1 MLSFFVIPGH
11 DRRLIPE
18 GRLSGPM
25 PWVIAIMIFLTVLAA
40 AAGLAFAEA
49 GQNVSDQLSSRA
61 TVQVVE
67 ANPDRKAQQTKDAAA
82 RLRGMA
88 LVEEVRVLPS
98 EEIEELIAPW
108 LGQAARI
115 EGSVDG
121 GSDTGGLLEDIPLP
135 ALIDLKLKRPAG
147 EKELD
152 ELRAA
157 IGPLAAS
164 ARVEPSSGLIAPVI
178 ALVRSLQWIA
188 FGLVILLAMA
198 TAAAVIISARA
209 ALNTHKETI
218 GVIHLLGGTDRQI
231 SRLFQRRIALDALL
245 GGILGLICGAA
256 IIFVLGMQLSA
267 LGSGLAQSLGLSW
280 YSWLIIGVIP
290 ILGMILAMVTAR
302 MTVMGALK
310 KIL

>member
-67 ANPDRKAQQTKDAAA
+67 ANPERKAQQTKDAAA

-108 LGQAARI
+108 LGQAA
-115 EGSVDG
+115 GVDG

-147 EKELD
+147 EQELD
-152 ELRAA
+152 QLRAA

-256 IIFVLGMQLSA
+256 IIFILGMQLSA
-267 LGSGLAQSLGLSW
+267 LGSGLVQSLGLSW

>member
-1 MLSFFVIPGH
+1 MLSLFVIPRH

-25 PWVIAIMIFLTVLAA
+25 PWVIAIMIFLMVLATG
-40 AAGLAFAEA
+40 AGLAFAEA
-49 GQNVSDQLSSRA
+49 GNNISDQLSSRA
-61 TVQVVE
+61 TVQIIE
-67 ANPDRKAQQTKDAAA
+67 ANPDLKARQTRDAAA

-88 LVEEVRVLPS
+88 LIDEVRVLPP

-108 LGQAARI
+108 LGQTVG
-115 EGSVDG
+115 EMDNED
-121 GSDTGGLLEDIPLP
+121 GSDAFLMDEIPLP
-135 ALIDLKLKRPAG
+135 SLIDITLVRAAG
-147 EKELD
+147 EQELTA
-152 ELRAA
+152 LRDA
-157 IGPLAAS
+157 IRPLAAS

-178 ALVRSLQWIA
+178 ALVHSFQWVA
-188 FGLVILLAMA
+188 FGLVLLLAIT

-218 GVIHLLGGTDRQI
+218 SVIHLLGGTDGQI

-245 GGILGLICGAA
+245 GGILGLICGTA
-256 IIFVLGMQLSA
+256 IIVLLGAQLSA
-267 LGSGLAQSLGLSW
+267 LGSGLVQSLGLSW
-280 YSWLIIGVIP
+280 YSWLIIGLIP

>member
-1 MLSFFVIPGH
+1 MLSLFVIPGH

-25 PWVIAIMIFLTVLAA
+25 PWVIAIMIFLMVLATA
-40 AAGLAFAEA
+40 TGLAFAEA
-49 GQNVSDQLSSRA
+49 GRNVSDQLSSRA
-61 TVQVVE
+61 TVQIIQ
-67 ANPDRKAQQTKDAAA
+67 ANPDIKAQQANDAAA

-88 LVEEVRVLPS
+88 LIEEVRVLPS

-108 LGQAARI
+108 LGQTAEMQYNSEAD
-115 EGSVDG
+115 S
-121 GSDTGGLLEDIPLP
+121 LLDDIPLP
-135 ALIDLKLKRPAG
+135 ALIDLKLIRPAG
-147 EKELD
+147 KKEL
-152 ELRAA
+152 EQLRAA
-157 IGPLAAS
+157 IKPLADN

-178 ALVRSLQWIA
+178 SLVQSLQWIA
-188 FGLVILLAMA
+188 FGLVALLAMA

-245 GGILGLICGAA
+245 GGLLGLICGTA
-256 IIFVLGMQLSA
+256 IILLLGMQLSA
-267 LGSGLAQSLGLSW
+267 LGSGLVQSLGLSW
-280 YSWLIIGVIP
+280 YSWLIIGAVP
-290 ILGMILAMVTAR
+290 ILGMTLAMVTAR
-302 MTVMGALK
+302 MTVMGALR

>member
-1 MLSFFVIPGH
+1 MLSLFVIPGH

-25 PWVIAIMIFLTVLAA
+25 PWVIAIMIFLMVLATA
-40 AAGLAFAEA
+40 IGLAFTEA

-61 TVQVVE
+61 TVQIIE
-67 ANPDRKAQQTKDAAA
+67 ANPDLKAQQTSDAAA
-82 RLRGMA
+82 RLRGME

-98 EEIEELIAPW
+98 KEIEDLIAPW
-108 LGQAARI
+108 LGQSA
-115 EGSVDG
+115 EGG
-121 GSDTGGLLEDIPLP
+121 QDTGGLLEDIPLP
-135 ALIDLKLKRPAG
+135 ALIDLKLAQPIG
-147 EKELD
+147 EKEL
-152 ELRAA
+152 EALRAG
-157 IGPLAAS
+157 IRPLAAS
-164 ARVEPSSGLIAPVI
+164 ARIEPSSALIAPVI

-188 FGLVILLAMA
+188 FGLVILLAIA

-245 GGILGLICGAA
+245 GGVLGLICGAA
-256 IIFVLGMQLSA
+256 IILLLGMQLSA
-267 LGSGLAQSLGLSW
+267 LGSGLVQSLDLSW
-280 YSWLIIGVIP
+280 YSWLIIGAIP

>member
-1 MLSFFVIPGH
+1 MLSLFVIPGH

-25 PWVIAIMIFLTVLAA
+25 PWVIAIMIFLMVLATA
-40 AAGLAFAEA
+40 TGLAFAEA
-49 GQNVSDQLSSRA
+49 GRNVSDQLSSRA
-61 TVQVVE
+61 TVQIIQ
-67 ANPDRKAQQTKDAAA
+67 ANPDIKAQQANDAAA

-88 LVEEVRVLPS
+88 LIEEVRVLPS

-108 LGQAARI
+108 LGQTAEMQNNSEAD
-115 EGSVDG
+115 S
-121 GSDTGGLLEDIPLP
+121 LLDDIPLP
-135 ALIDLKLKRPAG
+135 ALIDLKLIRPAG
-147 EKELD
+147 KKEL
-152 ELRAA
+152 EQLRAA
-157 IGPLAAS
+157 IKPLAEG

-178 ALVRSLQWIA
+178 SLVQSLQWIA
-188 FGLVILLAMA
+188 FGLVALLAMA

-245 GGILGLICGAA
+245 GGLLGLICGTA
-256 IIFVLGMQLSA
+256 IILLLGMQLSA
-267 LGSGLAQSLGLSW
+267 LGSGLVQSLGLSW
-280 YSWLIIGVIP
+280 YSWLIIGAVP
-290 ILGMILAMVTAR
+290 ILGMTLAMVTAR
-302 MTVMGALK
+302 MTVMGALR

>member
-40 AAGLAFAEA
+40 ATGLAFAEA

-61 TVQVVE
+61 TVQIIE
-67 ANPDRKAQQTKDAAA
+67 ADTVIKARQTEDAAA

-88 LVEEVRVLPS
+88 LIDEVRVLPS
-98 EEIEELIAPW
+98 QEIEDLIAPW
-108 LGQAARI
+108 LGQTASTQEI
-115 EGSVDG
+115 SESGS
-121 GSDTGGLLEDIPLP
+121 LLEDIPLP
-135 ALIDLKLKRPAG
+135 ALIDLKLVRPAG
-147 EKELD
+147 EKEL
-152 ELRAA
+152 ETLRTA
-157 IGPLAAS
+157 IRPLASS
-164 ARVEPSSGLIAPVI
+164 ARVEASSGLIAPVV

-188 FGLVILLAMA
+188 FGLVALLAMA

-245 GGILGLICGAA
+245 GGILGLICGTA
-256 IIFVLGMQLSA
+256 IILLLGMQLSA
-267 LGSGLAQSLGLSW
+267 LGSGLVQSLGLSW
-280 YSWLIIGVIP
+280 YSWLIIGTIP